1 MVKACRTASNYRLFA
16 PPKPGLVRVGGD
28 AGPGIE
34 LEVWAMP
41 EDRLEPFHVDF
52 AFADF
57 EQDSAHPVDWHRID
71 FIFVLFQAG
80 NLLGGHDL
88 AVTKISAI
96 PPPPPEAVD

>member
-1 MVKACRTASNYRLFA
+1 M
-16 PPKPGLVRVGGD
+16 
-28 AGPGIE
+28 
-34 LEVWAMP
+34 
-41 EDRLEPFHVDF
+41 DF

-80 NLLGGHDL
+80 NLLGGHDF

-96 PPPPPEAVD
+96 PAPPPEAVD